1 MHEVW
6 YHNNNYTDFYNEK
19 NLYNLYTHL
28 FVNLFQIYFKLYN
41 MKINCCNK
49 QYTIN
54 ILALTF
60 VMSN

>member
-19 NLYNLYTHL
+19 NLYNLYAHL

-41 MKINCCNK
+41 MKINCCN
-49 QYTIN
+49 
-54 ILALTF
+54 
-60 VMSN
+60 